1 MNELKEKIEEIRQ
14 KIQETMRH
22 CEGQLDRDP
31 RNCVSYK
38 IIEERLGK
46 ADTELLASLLRIA
59 EMKTEK
65 AGETPLEELGLRV
78 RTHNCLRRA
87 GIETVE
93 ELLEHTAAWV
103 MKIRGLGKQSYDEI
117 IAALDKRDLSLRRY
131 G

>member
-14 KIQETMRH
+14 KIKEAVKH

-46 ADTELLASLLRIA
+46 ADTEMIMSLLRME
-59 EMKTEK
+59 EMKTEGV
-65 AGETPLEELGLRV
+65 GETPLEEFGLRV

-117 IAALDKRDLSLRRY
+117 IAALDKRDMSLRRY

>member
-14 KIQETMRH
+14 KIKEATKH
-22 CEGQLDRDP
+22 CEEQLDRDP
-31 RNCVSYK
+31 RNSVGYK
-38 IIEERLGK
+38 NIEEKLGM
-46 ADTELLASLLRIA
+46 ADTELLTSLLRIA

-65 AGETPLEELGLRV
+65 TGETPLEELGLRV

-93 ELLEHTAAWV
+93 ELLEHTDAWV

-117 IAALDKRDLSLRRY
+117 IASLDKRDLSLRRY

>member
-1 MNELKEKIEEIRQ
+1 MNELKEKIEEIRR

-22 CEGQLDRDP
+22 CEEQLDRDP

-38 IIEERLGK
+38 IIKERLGK
-46 ADTELLASLLRIA
+46 ADTEMIMSLLRME
-59 EMKTEK
+59 EMKTEGV
-65 AGETPLEELGLRV
+65 GETPLEELGLRV

>member
-1 MNELKEKIEEIRQ
+1 VNELKEKIEEIRQ
-14 KIQETMRH
+14 KIKEAMRH
-22 CEGQLDRDP
+22 CEGQLDRDQ
-31 RNCVSYK
+31 RNSAGYK
-38 IIEERLGK
+38 IIEEKLGR
-46 ADTELLASLLRIA
+46 ADTELLMSLLRIA

-78 RTHNCLRRA
+78 RTYNCLRRA

-103 MKIRGLGKQSYDEI
+103 MKIRGLGKQSYDET

-131 G
+131 